1 MHGKCDVLHFFKNIY
16 DDFMS
21 SQLSQGR
28 SDEYLGN
35 YDTDIIDSD
44 DEMDFF
50 EGWLLDGE

>member
-1 MHGKCDVLHFFKNIY
+1 MD

-28 SDEYLGN
+28 SDEYLGD